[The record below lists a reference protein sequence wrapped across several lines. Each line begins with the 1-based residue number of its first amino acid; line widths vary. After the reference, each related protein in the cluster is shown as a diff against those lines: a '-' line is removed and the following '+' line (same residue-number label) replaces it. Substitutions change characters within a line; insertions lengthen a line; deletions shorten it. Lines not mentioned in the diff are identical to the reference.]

1 MQISA
6 MNIQLAFSSGAL
18 EHFFDRNLHYLSK
31 YPSNIIEFV
40 LARYIRRGE
49 DNGVTFNAVNIT
61 ATRVADQ
68 PALEGVT
75 AQAQEELLLGRK
87 GLLGVA
93 IFDELY
99 ANEKAPAPNI
109 TDGLNVL
116 DSISQHRL
124 KHNAHAGHTQHQFVA
139 GNDLLYRHAS
149 RAGCGVAREC
159 VTGEQSAIGRVDIRR
174 WVSQKVIDRT
184 EVGAVSGTNILE
196 ISYRATTPGEA
207 KAMADNLRNAY
218 LDNALQSR
226 RKEATKAADWYTQQ
240 ATQEQASLNA
250 ADAAKTAYEKAN
262 GIVMQGDNSDVDT
275 ARLRAL
281 SGQGGVG
288 GGMIAIAPPSAAS
301 IELAALD
308 SQISQASQSLGP
320 NHPQMQAMRARR
332 GVVSRIAAQDA
343 SAAARAA
350 SNAAGAG
357 AGALDAAVRA
367 QTSRVIAKREQIE
380 RLNQLQ
386 AEVNLRREAFNKS
399 MMRIV
404 ELRKEAGIADT
415 GISSLGDAVTPQ
427 QPKFPNKPLVYG
439 GSLGLGV
446 GLGLVLSVLVEM
458 FGRRVRSAE
467 DLRSTLD
474 VPLLAIIATRP
485 TRTAAS
491 TRPSLNWLRRRRAV
505 QA

>member
-1 MQISA
+1 MSIFQFLTILWA
-6 MNIQLAFSSGAL
+6 YRWLTAATTIATLVGAFIAL
-18 EHFFDRNLHYLSK
+18 LIVP
-31 YPSNIIEFV
+31 PSYE
-40 LARYIRRGE
+40 AK
-49 DNGVTFNAVNIT
+49 
-61 ATRVADQ
+61 TRVM
-68 PALEGVT
+68 
-75 AQAQEELLLGRK
+75 
-87 GLLGVA
+87 
-93 IFDELY
+93 
-99 ANEKAPAPNI
+99 
-109 TDGLNVL
+109 LNTL
-116 DSISQHRL
+116 RPDP
-124 KHNAHAGHTQHQFVA
+124 
-139 GNDLLYRHAS
+139 
-149 RAGCGVAREC
+149 
-159 VTGEQSAIGRVDIRR
+159 VTGEVIANANSRTYMATQMELIRDYDVAGQAVDTLGLASSPQYIQQYQAAKNNDVDIRR

-446 GLGLVLSVLVEM
+446 GLGLVLSVLIEM

>member
-1 MQISA
+1 MSIFQFLTILWA
-6 MNIQLAFSSGAL
+6 YRWLTAATTIATLVGAFIAL
-18 EHFFDRNLHYLSK
+18 LIVP
-31 YPSNIIEFV
+31 PSYE
-40 LARYIRRGE
+40 AK
-49 DNGVTFNAVNIT
+49 
-61 ATRVADQ
+61 TRVM
-68 PALEGVT
+68 
-75 AQAQEELLLGRK
+75 
-87 GLLGVA
+87 
-93 IFDELY
+93 
-99 ANEKAPAPNI
+99 
-109 TDGLNVL
+109 LNTL
-116 DSISQHRL
+116 RPDP
-124 KHNAHAGHTQHQFVA
+124 
-139 GNDLLYRHAS
+139 
-149 RAGCGVAREC
+149 
-159 VTGEQSAIGRVDIRR
+159 VTGEVIANANSRTYMATQMELIRDYDVAGQAVDTLGLASSPQYIQQYRAAKNNDVDIRR

-446 GLGLVLSVLVEM
+446 GLGLVLSVLIEM

>member
-1 MQISA
+1 MSIFQFLTILWA
-6 MNIQLAFSSGAL
+6 YRWLTAATTIATLVGAFIAL
-18 EHFFDRNLHYLSK
+18 LIVP
-31 YPSNIIEFV
+31 PSYE
-40 LARYIRRGE
+40 AK
-49 DNGVTFNAVNIT
+49 
-61 ATRVADQ
+61 TRVM
-68 PALEGVT
+68 
-75 AQAQEELLLGRK
+75 
-87 GLLGVA
+87 
-93 IFDELY
+93 
-99 ANEKAPAPNI
+99 
-109 TDGLNVL
+109 LNTL
-116 DSISQHRL
+116 RPDP
-124 KHNAHAGHTQHQFVA
+124 
-139 GNDLLYRHAS
+139 
-149 RAGCGVAREC
+149 
-159 VTGEQSAIGRVDIRR
+159 VTGEVIANANSRTYMATQMELIRDYDVAGQAVDTLGLASSPQYIQQYRAAKNNDVDIRR